1 MGERAVAVAAG
12 VRRLVLGLWF
22 GATAFFGLVTAP
34 TLFRV
39 MRAAGADRRS
49 PAPDALAG
57 DVVVPSLQA
66 VAWLGL
72 VCALIALFT
81 LWAERPRARVVWQ
94 TVALLVGVACILG
107 SMGWLTPTMLDL
119 QAQMNG
125 PIDAMP
131 VDHPLRVR
139 FRGLHG
145 YSSGLHLGMMLSAAF
160 GLLFEPTPA
169 SRRTP

>member
-1 MGERAVAVAAG
+1 MGERAVAVASG
-12 VRRLVLGLWF
+12 IRRLVLGLWL
-22 GATAFFGLVTAP
+22 GSTTFFGLVTAP

-39 MRAAGADRRS
+39 MRSAGVDRRS
-49 PAPDALAG
+49 PAPDAMAG
-57 DVVVPSLQA
+57 DVVVPNLQA

-81 LWAERPRARVVWQ
+81 LWAERPRARIFWQAVV
-94 TVALLVGVACILG
+94 LLGGVACIVA

-119 QAQMNG
+119 QQQMNG

-145 YSSGLHLGMMLSAAF
+145 FSSGLHLGMMLAAAF
-160 GLLFEPTPA
+160 GLLFEPAPLVRKPT
-169 SRRTP
+169 